1 MKILNNRTRRVGENV
16 RAVLSNIILQ
26 KKNSINGLVSELITI
41 TEVQPTADLR
51 YAKVF
56 ISCMGKSDKEVV
68 KVLNDNS
75 SLFSKLV
82 AKELRTKYSPKLS
95 FFSDYSFSQADKINE
110 LIKSK

>member
-26 KKNSINGLVSELITI
+26 KKNSIDGLVNELITI

-110 LIKSK
+110 LIKTK